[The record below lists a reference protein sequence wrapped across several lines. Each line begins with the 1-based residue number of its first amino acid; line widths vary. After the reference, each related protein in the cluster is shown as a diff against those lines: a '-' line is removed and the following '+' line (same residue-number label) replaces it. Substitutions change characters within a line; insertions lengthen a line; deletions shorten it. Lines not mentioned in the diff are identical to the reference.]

1 LGHTTLKRN
10 ITGYVR
16 KRLPDIVKCSLGIGI
31 CATTAALLAFFL
43 KDTPDIRFVAPMI
56 CLQVVTL
63 VTVLWGRKSGLI
75 GTLLANLIFALFL
88 FPPRGSI
95 VIHDSTERLMLLA
108 FDGCAFCILWL
119 ASQKSRGEF

>member
-1 LGHTTLKRN
+1 MQSNPKVGV
-10 ITGYVR
+10 ISG
-16 KRLPDIVKCSLGIGI
+16 P
-31 CATTAALLAFFL
+31 ALLRERRQAPQKWRPF
-43 KDTPDIRFVAPMI
+43 TVRSPRPIAPMI

-75 GTLLANLIFALFL
+75 GTILANLIFAFFL

-108 FDGCAFCILWL
+108 FDGCAFCIFWL
-119 ASQKSRGEF
+119 ASQKSRGEFLTVSTHRWGGG